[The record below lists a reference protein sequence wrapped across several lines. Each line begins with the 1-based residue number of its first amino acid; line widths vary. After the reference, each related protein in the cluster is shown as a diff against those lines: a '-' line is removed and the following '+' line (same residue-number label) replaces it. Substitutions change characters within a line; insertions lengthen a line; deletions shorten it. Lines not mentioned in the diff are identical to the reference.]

1 MGKTKTQVRV
11 YLSIFG
17 DSFPLE
23 DITEKL
29 GIEPSNTYR
38 KGDRIPNRSSKLL
51 RKETS
56 WHLDTGYQESFDV
69 EEQLQQI
76 IMPLQNK
83 VSIIQ
88 EIKQTYSVVCKFY
101 IVIIMEEGD
110 TPSLYLDKDVINF
123 VSSIGAEFDIDL
135 YANPYEDDFCLD

>member
-1 MGKTKTQVRV
+1 MEKTKTQVRV

-29 GIEPSNTYR
+29 EIEPSNTYR

-56 WHLDTGYQESFDV
+56 WDLDTGYQESFDV

-76 IMPLQNK
+76 IMPLRNK

-88 EIKQTYSVVCKFY
+88 EIKQTYSVVCKFF

-110 TPSLYLDKDVINF
+110 TPSLYLDTDVINF
-123 VSSIGAEFDIDL
+123 ASSIGAEFDIDL